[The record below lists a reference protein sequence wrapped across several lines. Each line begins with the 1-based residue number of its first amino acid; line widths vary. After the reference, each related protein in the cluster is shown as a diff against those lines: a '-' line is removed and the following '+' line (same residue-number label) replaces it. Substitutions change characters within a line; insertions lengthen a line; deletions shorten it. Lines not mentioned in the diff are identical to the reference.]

1 MSRCRGRRYRVKIHH
16 WHRHPHHW
24 HRHPRV
30 LHQLAREVR
39 QLRRNLNEEFEELQ
53 DDIRDLRGEI
63 RRDFR
68 RILFSDRFAE
78 FIRNAVTPEDNIA
91 EQLRELL
98 NRPAQVTTT
107 AGPVSGTVIEV
118 GADYVILQETPTT
131 IVIIPFSSIISVQ
144 PLLTA

>member
-1 MSRCRGRRYRVKIHH
+1 M
-16 WHRHPHHW
+16 
-24 HRHPRV
+24 